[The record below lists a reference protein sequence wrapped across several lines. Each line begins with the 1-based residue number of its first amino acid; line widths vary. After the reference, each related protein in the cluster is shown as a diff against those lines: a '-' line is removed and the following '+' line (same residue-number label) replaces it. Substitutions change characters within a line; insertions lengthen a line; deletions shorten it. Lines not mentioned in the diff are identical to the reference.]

1 MLDKSPKLTLRNFI
15 DGEPISNSFDC
26 GEKQLNNFIH
36 KEVSLYQK
44 ERLGITYLIHL
55 DSELVGFVT
64 ISMSEV
70 RTKSMDFNETLKIR
84 PENYPALQIGQLAI
98 DKKYQGQGY
107 GKKIIQWCMSQALEY
122 SEEIGCRLLVLNA
135 IPSSVDFYKKNNFKQ
150 LKRQEKRREKTMYQ
164 VIPKELFK

>member
-1 MLDKSPKLTLRNFI
+1 MDKSPKLTLRNFI

-64 ISMSEV
+64 ISIAEV
-70 RTKSMDFNETLKIR
+70 RTKLMDFNETLKIR
-84 PENYPALQIGQLAI
+84 LKKYPALQIGQLAI
-98 DKKYQGQGY
+98 DKK
-107 GKKIIQWCMSQALEY
+107 
-122 SEEIGCRLLVLNA
+122 
-135 IPSSVDFYKKNNFKQ
+135 
-150 LKRQEKRREKTMYQ
+150 
-164 VIPKELFK
+164 